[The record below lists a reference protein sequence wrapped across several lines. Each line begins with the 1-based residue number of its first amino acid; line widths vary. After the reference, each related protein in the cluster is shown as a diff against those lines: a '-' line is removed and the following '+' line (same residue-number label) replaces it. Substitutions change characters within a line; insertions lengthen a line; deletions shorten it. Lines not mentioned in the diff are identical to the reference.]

1 MGNIVGKQFG
11 VVASKDYNT
20 ALTESVKEG
29 NQGKFYLTENGGKGF
44 NDITATTD
52 DSRNTLIVNGNKI
65 QGVSTSDINKLN
77 AITSDTAKIF
87 KYKGSV
93 DWFESLPNIPSDVD
107 VGDVY
112 NISNKFY
119 MDGVS
124 YPAHTNVVCI
134 ESVNGASS
142 PIVKWDALGGSIEI
156 ATSVEPSVNV
166 ISSNH
171 VILEYKTNNNIP
183 ISSFDIEV
191 DTSNGLDVN
200 KNGQIYLNV
209 ASAVQFN
216 PVDGELKF
224 KCSTN
229 APINEFSIY
238 YGNGIGVNEGE
249 GHTDP
254 KLCLKLATVIGDSND
269 DSGKSGLC
277 FNSYNALSLALATN
291 VNSEINN
298 DYIFALRTLGQEEA
312 TNGGLAIYGP
322 NVIYWLQQNNEF
334 KNYINSLID
343 AKLIVK

>member
-29 NQGKFYLTENGGKGF
+29 NQGKFYLTENEGKGF

-52 DSRNTLIVNGNKI
+52 NSRNTLIVNGNKI

-93 DWFESLPNIPSDVD
+93 DLFESLPNIPNNVN

-112 NISNKFY
+112 NISSKFN

-124 YPAHTNVVCI
+124 YPAHTNVVCV
-134 ESVNGASS
+134 ESVLSGSS
-142 PIVKWDALGGSIEI
+142 PIVKWDALGGTMEI
-156 ATSVEPSVNV
+156 GTSVDPSINTL
-166 ISSNH
+166 SSSVH
-171 VILEYKTNNNIP
+171 LSYKTINNIP

-191 DTSNGLDVN
+191 DTSNGLNVN
-200 KNGQIYLNV
+200 NKGQICLN
-209 ASAVQFN
+209 AAIAVQSN
-216 PVDGELKF
+216 PAYGQIKF
-224 KCSTN
+224 KCST

-238 YGNGIGVNEGE
+238 YGNGIDVNDGD

-254 KLCLKLATVIGDSND
+254 KLYIKLATDNND

-291 VNSEINN
+291 VHSEINN
-298 DYIFALRTLGQEEA
+298 NYIFALRTLGQEEA
-312 TNGGLAIYGP
+312 TDGGLAIYGP
-322 NVIYWLQQNNEF
+322 SVAGWLRENNEF

>member
-93 DWFESLPNIPSDVD
+93 DWFESLPNTPSDVN

-112 NISNKFY
+112 NISNEFD

-142 PIVKWDALGGSIEI
+142 PIVKWDALGGTMEI
-156 ATSVEPSVNV
+156 GTSVGPSVNV
-166 ISSNH
+166 ISSNR
-171 VILEYKTNNNIP
+171 VQLGYKTNNNIP
-183 ISSFDIEV
+183 ISSFYIEV
-191 DTSNGLDVN
+191 DTSNGLNVN
-200 KNGQIYLNV
+200 KNGQIYLN
-209 ASAVQFN
+209 AANAVQSN
-216 PVDGELKF
+216 PVAGQLKF
-224 KCSTN
+224 KCST

-238 YGNGIGVNEGE
+238 CGNGIDVNDGE

-298 DYIFALRTLGQEEA
+298 NYIFALRTLGQEEA

-322 NVIYWLQQNNEF
+322 NVAEWLRQNNQF